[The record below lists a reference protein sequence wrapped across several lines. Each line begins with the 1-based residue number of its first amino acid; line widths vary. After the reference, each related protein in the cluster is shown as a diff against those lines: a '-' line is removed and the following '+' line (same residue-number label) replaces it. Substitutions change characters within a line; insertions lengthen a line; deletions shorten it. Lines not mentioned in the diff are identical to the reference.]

1 MKTTR
6 LLLTAILFGAIN
18 FSYAQGYEKDTL
30 FGKENYYTKR
40 AKEDAKFEQGL
51 NSKSKSEDKKF
62 WKEQKQYERE
72 LKKRDEIAH
81 SAYMKGKKDAYAVH
95 SAHCNNHCNH
105 GYYYQYH
112 ANYYYHS
119 NYRYERRYH
128 RSPKRTSITLRTPR
142 IGLSVF

>member
-6 LLLTAILFGAIN
+6 LLLTAILCGAIN

-30 FGKENYYTKR
+30 LGKENYYTKR